1 MLLLGKD
8 FQTTKVCEILCNIFT
23 LQNCPHLSCGR
34 YILKMNLKWCY
45 YFADFN
51 FDLFFYRKQS
61 TINIRISGTIWF
73 KTIWTNS
80 SKYGRNSK
88 PFAKFKSTQ
97 LLHANDNS
105 LCYWRGNFA
114 SFNHCGWLVPK
125 TNHHL

>member
-8 FQTTKVCEILCNIFT
+8 FQTKVCEILCNIFT
-23 LQNCPHLSCGR
+23 LQTCHHLSCGR
-34 YILKMNLKWCY
+34 YILKINLNDVIILQILILIY
-45 YFADFN
+45 
-51 FDLFFYRKQS
+51 FFYRKQS